1 MYGYAVL
8 FAAVYPPAP
17 LLCAMLFIVELRV
30 DGFKIFNIVQRPF
43 PKRAASIGAWKS
55 IVTTLSWLGAFSN
68 ALLLTYTFEVF
79 KEVKFGDQPVPSGA
93 AFFAFAV
100 LIIAFKLLIA
110 VLVPDDPQSVMTVLQ
125 RQEHL
130 TRKLLGFSSSDA
142 RLMQGTTGAL
152 KVNMAIDDPDSGQ
165 TREPTEFGMLVGK
178 SLKML
183 SRSEQYRDKERR
195 GSRQAGV
202 MAAGAGL
209 ASMLP
214 P

>member
-1 MYGYAVL
+1 MHMADFVEAACDQPEYGGFEIDGTFEDFAEVLIMYGYAVL
-8 FAAVYPPAP
+8 FATVFPPAP
-17 LLCAMLFIVELRV
+17 LFCAMLFIVELRV

-55 IVTTLSWLGAFSN
+55 IVTTLYWLGAFSN
-68 ALLLTYTFEVF
+68 ALLLTYTFGVF

-130 TRKLLGFSSSDA
+130 NRKLLGFSSSDA
-142 RLMQGTTGAL
+142 RLMQGTKSGPL
-152 KVNMAIDDPDSGQ
+152 KVRLAIDDP
-165 TREPTEFGMLVGK
+165 
-178 SLKML
+178 
-183 SRSEQYRDKERR
+183 
-195 GSRQAGV
+195 
-202 MAAGAGL
+202 
-209 ASMLP
+209 P
-214 P
+214 PARP